1 MMIDAT
7 IMPNKKIKKN
17 ACIEFSMCYL
27 NLYKMHKKKFIEYTL
42 NNETLSQQI
51 I

>member
-1 MMIDAT
+1 MIDAT

-17 ACIEFSMCYL
+17 ACAEFCMCYL
-27 NLYKMHKKKFIEYTL
+27 NLYKMHKNIFIEYTL
-42 NNETLSQQI
+42 NNETLSKQI